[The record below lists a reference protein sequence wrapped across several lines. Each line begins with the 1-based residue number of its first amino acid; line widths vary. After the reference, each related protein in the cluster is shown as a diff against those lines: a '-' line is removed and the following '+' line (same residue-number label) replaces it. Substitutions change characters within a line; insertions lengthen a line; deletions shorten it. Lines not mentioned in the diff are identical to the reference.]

1 MDSDIPIPDQTKL
14 EKRFAFI
21 EDETQRTNTVITFRY
36 IIFLINLPEHLKLPG
51 PMLYSLY
58 KDIIIQTAI
67 VTESCTHYAL
77 KHLVDLNKIKS
88 EDVMEPEWKEE
99 KCAILEEFDNG
110 NRQVCGITRHKTAEK
125 LTRNTQLIALNRAC
139 LRAEIFTGKVF
150 EKAEKLRESR
160 NKIHLAGLSNIDE
173 FYEQKDVDDHFELAR
188 IVIERIEKVLSDS
201 KKKL

>member
-21 EDETQRTNTVITFRY
+21 EDETQRTNTVIIFRY
-36 IIFLINLPEHLKLPG
+36 IIFLINLAGHHKLPG

-77 KHLVDLNKIKS
+77 KHLIDLDKIKS

-99 KCAILEEFDNG
+99 KCVILEEFDDG
-110 NRQVCGITRHKTAEK
+110 NRQVCGVVRHRTTER

-139 LRAEIFTGKVF
+139 LRTGIFTDKVF
-150 EKAEKLRESR
+150 GEAEKLRESR
-160 NKIHLAGLSNIDE
+160 NKIHLAGLSNVDE
-173 FYEQKDVDDHFELAR
+173 LYEQKDVDDHFERAR
-188 IVIERIEKVLSDS
+188 IVIERIEKVLNDF
-201 KKKL
+201 KKI